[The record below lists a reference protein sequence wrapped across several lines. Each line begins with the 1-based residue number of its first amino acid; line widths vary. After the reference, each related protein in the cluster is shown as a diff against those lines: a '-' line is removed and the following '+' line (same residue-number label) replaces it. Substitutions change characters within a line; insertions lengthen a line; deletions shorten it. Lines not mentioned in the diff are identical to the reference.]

1 VRRKQIKVVTNIPLS
16 PSLPQ
21 DRLIWNGTING
32 IFSVRSAYHLGK
44 DIQQR
49 SRGECLNTDKGMDV
63 WKALWSLKVHN
74 SVKLFMWKACN
85 NLLPSKLNLFRRG
98 VVVDN
103 LCPYYWR
110 EEESVIH
117 ALWSCPAAQDVW
129 GCGPLIFQKSC
140 SLGTSFLS
148 NFASFL
154 MLCSKDELDL
164 LAVLARRI

>member
-1 VRRKQIKVVTNIPLS
+1 LE
-16 PSLPQ
+16 
-21 DRLIWNGTING
+21 WNHQWDFLG
-32 IFSVRSAYHLGK
+32 AHHLRK

-49 SRGECLNTDKGMDV
+49 SRGECSNTDKGMDV

-74 SVKLFMWKACN
+74 FVKLFMWKACN

-117 ALWSCPAAQDVW
+117 ALWSFPAVQDVW

-140 SLGTSFLS
+140 SLGTNFLS
-148 NFASFL
+148 TFAFFL

-164 LAVLARRI
+164 LAVLARRIWLRRNTLVFEGTFIHPNIVFKGAD